1 MWEIYPWGSYVW
13 AKLYRQLRDANVV
26 RWEIF
31 YAAQSLPNRSLAKY
45 TLSRFT
51 WAFKGVRPNRRL
63 RPDAFEAKAE
73 WWVSS
78 REFFDG
84 RIHEP
89 PRIPSLVNLPSR
101 YDVPKYIDR
110 RFDEHHSF
118 IKELHEKN
126 DAHDKML
133 KEMYN
138 FYQGMNP
145 CNMSGQMKAPVE
157 VREHYGLTD
166 FSVFQNTQGL
176 PQGGP
181 KMFTTQASSSFF
193 DVPQMTPTYPTMFE
207 QSMPSRYPT
216 SYPGTLHI
224 ATPMGQ
230 QGFAPW
236 SSTNQAGPSQN
247 RDVGGVNRSPF
258 TSLPETTVAPKKLA
272 NNIRNTTRKAK
283 VSPFN
288 LRKAGIDLNP
298 HVEELMFMGSRA
310 TDEYIP
316 FYNVDPNKNR
326 PPGARYIVAKTWT
339 ASMLPRSHKFV
350 IKTYLHLMGMLDGSS
365 RPYPSWDDV
374 DIVYMLINS
383 GGNEW
388 VTGIINLPRSRIHVI
403 DSLHS
408 LDRIP
413 SLYDQISK
421 WTSVL
426 NVLLE
431 KDGHFKRTGRLPY
444 NFELVYNQGLD
455 FVIPQQ
461 ANSSDCGVVTCW
473 VIEKL
478 CSGQA
483 PLLDHRH
490 PNVFFSAVR
499 VNMVIRL
506 YECRCEDTS
515 ECGYV

>member
-1 MWEIYPWGSYVW
+1 MFDINAVSG
-13 AKLYRQLRDANVV
+13 
-26 RWEIF
+26 I
-31 YAAQSLPNRSLAKY
+31 LPL
-45 TLSRFT
+45 
-51 WAFKGVRPNRRL
+51 
-63 RPDAFEAKAE
+63 
-73 WWVSS
+73 
-78 REFFDG
+78 
-84 RIHEP
+84 
-89 PRIPSLVNLPSR
+89 IP
-101 YDVPKYIDR
+101 
-110 RFDEHHSF
+110 
-118 IKELHEKN
+118 
-126 DAHDKML
+126 AH
-133 KEMYN
+133 
-138 FYQGMNP
+138 
-145 CNMSGQMKAPVE
+145 CNMSTPEWDNKECPV
-157 VREHYGLTD
+157 
-166 FSVFQNTQGL
+166 
-176 PQGGP
+176 
-181 KMFTTQASSSFF
+181 
-193 DVPQMTPTYPTMFE
+193 
-207 QSMPSRYPT
+207 
-216 SYPGTLHI
+216 
-224 ATPMGQ
+224 
-230 QGFAPW
+230 
-236 SSTNQAGPSQN
+236 SSTNPGRSITN
-247 RDVGGVNRSPF
+247 RDVSPF

-316 FYNVDPNKNR
+316 FYNVDPNKVVRCDYVDSR

-350 IKTYLHLMGMLDGSS
+350 IETDLHLMGMLDGSP
-365 RPYPSWDDV
+365 RPYLSWDDV
-374 DIVYMLINS
+374 DIVSLYAHQFW
-383 GGNEW
+383 W

-431 KDGHFKRTGRLPY
+431 KAGHFKRTGRLPY
-444 NFELVYNQGLD
+444 NFEFVYNQGLD

-461 ANSSDCGVVTCW
+461 ANSLDCGVVTCW

-490 PNVFFSAVR
+490 PNVFFSAIR

-506 YECRCEDTS
+506 YECRCDDTS
-515 ECGYV
+515 ECGYD